1 MNRSEVK
8 YNNTEIKMY
17 TALFELLEVKDFSC
31 ISIKELCEKAG
42 INRSTFYSHYDSM
55 IDLLDN
61 SKKYVFKNF
70 FNSFKTNLL
79 KDTVPRID
87 PDKYYI
93 DNFIIPYLNFI
104 KKNKLVF
111 KVFVEN
117 LQTFNVDEYYN
128 SLVNNVFGPLLL
140 QKGISDKI
148 AIKYISKYY
157 LSGVTSVVMD
167 WINNNCQDEI
177 DYISNIIVMCNKYTI
192 F

>member
-128 SLVNNVFGPLLL
+128 SCYWLRQSFFYQNV
-140 QKGISDKI
+140 KS
-148 AIKYISKYY
+148 Y
-157 LSGVTSVVMD
+157 
-167 WINNNCQDEI
+167 
-177 DYISNIIVMCNKYTI
+177 
-192 F
+192 